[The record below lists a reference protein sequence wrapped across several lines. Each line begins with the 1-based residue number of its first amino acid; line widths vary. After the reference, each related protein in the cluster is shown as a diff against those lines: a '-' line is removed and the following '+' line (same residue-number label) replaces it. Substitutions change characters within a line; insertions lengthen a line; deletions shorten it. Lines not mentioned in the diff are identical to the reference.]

1 MEIDMKKSLVAA
13 GLFAGVTLMMAAT
26 PALARVDVDLNI
38 GIPGPVYVQPAPVYA
53 PPRPVYVQPAPV
65 YVQPA
70 PVYVQPAPVYVQPRP
85 VYAEPHWRGGDRHH
99 HHHGRGMRD
108 SDRDG
113 VPNRYDAR
121 PNNPYRY

>member
-1 MEIDMKKSLVAA
+1 MKKHLAAAA
-13 GLFAGVTLMMAAT
+13 GLIACTTLMMAAT

-38 GIPGPVYVQPAPVYA
+38 GIPGPVYMHPAPMYAPPPVYA

-70 PVYVQPAPVYVQPRP
+70 PVYVQPRPVYVERQ
-85 VYAEPHWRGGDRHH
+85 WRERDWHH
-99 HHHGRGMRD
+99 RHHGRGMRD
-108 SDRDG
+108 TDRDG